1 MPVIGQGDKDKKIS
15 FEISMI
21 RYLVLAILVILRF
34 GLALDVLLRES
45 SKVKLIR

>member
-21 RYLVLAILVILRF
+21 RYLVLTLMCVIRCCDHT
-34 GLALDVLLRES
+34 DVCDKINVVS
-45 SKVKLIR
+45 